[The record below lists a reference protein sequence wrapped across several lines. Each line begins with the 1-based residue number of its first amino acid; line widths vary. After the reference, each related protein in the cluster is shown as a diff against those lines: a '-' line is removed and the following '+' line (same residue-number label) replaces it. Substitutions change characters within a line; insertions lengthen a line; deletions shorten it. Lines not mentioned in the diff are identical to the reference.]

1 MAGYPGHSSFVIRH
15 SSFDMSLRSRVL
27 IIDDDESMRV
37 ACRQAL
43 DSAGYAT
50 AIAENGDQALE
61 KIRLESFDVAL
72 LDLGMPGMPGMDVM
86 NRLKQ
91 ESPNTAVIIIAGHA
105 TYDSAV
111 DAIKAG
117 AFDYLPKPFKPEVL
131 ESRVE
136 RAATAAR
143 RALENACIG
152 QGLERKIMSQSLIGR
167 SEAMSQVV
175 RLIQKAA
182 PVDSTVLVTG
192 ETGVGKEV
200 VARAIHNLSNRS
212 NRRFVT
218 VDCGTLVES
227 LFESELFGH
236 VKGAFSG
243 AIENTVGKIELAEG
257 GTLFLDEIAN
267 ISINMQARLLRA
279 VQEREIS
286 RVGST
291 TKKKIDVRIISATN
305 RDLPQAVREGKFRED
320 LYYRLNVVHISVPP
334 LRERLEDIP
343 TLVDYYVRK
352 IASEKGRPALRISD
366 EAMRFLKRREW
377 PGNVRELIN
386 ALESAIVTGEGNLIG
401 AGDFPYEMTDISSP
415 KAPTG
420 GSLARLEQ
428 NEILNALEQFH
439 GNKSK
444 AAEYL
449 GINRKTLREK
459 MQKYGLLDKQKQ

>member
-1 MAGYPGHSSFVIRH
+1 MASQV
-15 SSFDMSLRSRVL
+15 RVL
-27 IIDDDESMRV
+27 IIDDEESMRI
-37 ACRQAL
+37 ACRQSL
-43 DSAGYAT
+43 ELCGYSAA
-50 AIAENGDQALE
+50 AAENGERALE
-61 KIRLESFDVAL
+61 RIRQESFDVAL
-72 LDLGMPGMPGMDVM
+72 LDLRMPGPPGMEVLK
-86 NRLKQ
+86 RLKQ
-91 ESPNTAVIIIAGHA
+91 ESPNMAVVIMTGYA
-105 TYDSAV
+105 TIDSAV
-111 DAIKAG
+111 EAIKSG
-117 AFDYLPKPFKPEVL
+117 AYDYLPKPFTPEAL
-131 ESRVE
+131 CSMVE

-143 RALENACIG
+143 RALENECVV
-152 QGLERKIMSQSLIGR
+152 QGLERKMLSRTLIGR
-167 SEAMSQVV
+167 SDAMSQVA

-200 VARAIHNLSNRS
+200 VARAIHRLSNRS
-212 NRRFVT
+212 NKPFVT

-236 VKGAFSG
+236 VKGSFSG
-243 AIENTVGKIELAEG
+243 AIGSTTGKIEQAEG

-267 ISINMQARLLRA
+267 VSVNMQARLLRA

-286 RVGST
+286 RIGST

-305 RDLPQAVREGKFRED
+305 RDLPQAVREGRFRED
-320 LYYRLNVVHISVPP
+320 LYYRLNVIHIQVPP

-343 TLVDYYVRK
+343 ALVDFYLKK
-352 IASEKGRPALRISD
+352 ISSEKGRPAAAISD

-386 ALESAIVTGEGNLIG
+386 ALEYAIVTCEGNTIG
-401 AGDFPYEMTDISSP
+401 VRDLPYGPADSSGTGLP
-415 KAPTG
+415 EG

-428 NEILNALEQFH
+428 AEILNALEQFQ
-439 GNKSK
+439 GNKTR

-459 MQKYGLLDKQKQ
+459 MQKYGLTDKK

>member
-1 MAGYPGHSSFVIRH
+1 M
-15 SSFDMSLRSRVL
+15 
-27 IIDDDESMRV
+27 
-37 ACRQAL
+37 
-43 DSAGYAT
+43 
-50 AIAENGDQALE
+50 
-61 KIRLESFDVAL
+61 
-72 LDLGMPGMPGMDVM
+72 
-86 NRLKQ
+86 
-91 ESPNTAVIIIAGHA
+91 
-105 TYDSAV
+105 
-111 DAIKAG
+111 
-117 AFDYLPKPFKPEVL
+117 
-131 ESRVE
+131 VE
-136 RAATAAR
+136 RAATSAR

-152 QGLERKIMSQSLIGR
+152 QGLERKILSQVLIGR

-182 PVDSTVLVTG
+182 PVDSTVLITG

-200 VARAIHNLSNRS
+200 VARAIHRLSNRS
-212 NRRFVT
+212 NKLFVT

-243 AIENTVGKIELAEG
+243 AIENTTGKIELAEE

-291 TKKKIDVRIISATN
+291 GKKKIDVRIISATN
-305 RDLPQAVREGKFRED
+305 RDLQLAVREGRFRED
-320 LYYRLNVVHISVPP
+320 LYYRLNVVHVAVPP

-343 TLVDYYVRK
+343 ALVDFYLK
-352 IASEKGRPALRISD
+352 KLAAEKGRPALSISD

-386 ALESAIVTGEGNLIG
+386 ALESAVVTCEGNIIG
-401 AGDFPYEMTDISSP
+401 LRDLPYGPDDSSGM
-415 KAPTG
+415 ANIG
-420 GSLARLEQ
+420 NGSLARVEQ
-428 NEILNALEQFH
+428 SEILNALERFQ

-444 AAEYL
+444 AAEHL

-459 MQKYGLLDKQKQ
+459 IQKYGISDKKK